1 MDFLGWGFIFLIL
14 LTIHYSLIRMS
25 ISTEKTS
32 WRWQLEQLQQQLGEW
47 IEVKLRS
54 NDRDLQL
61 DIFPPW
67 LGALLVRLTW
77 LVLAGLI
84 IWFGYRVIYPY
95 LQKWIERNQQSKSL
109 LDVVSV
115 PAYTVVELLNK
126 SQQSQRDGDYT
137 QASRWLY
144 LAMLQRLN
152 DANLIPHQ
160 FSRTDREYLQ
170 LLRTV
175 PIIDVGE
182 VLVSIH
188 EQLHFGNKQ
197 IEIIDFDRCQAA
209 YQQIERQLTIGNR
222 INE

>member
-1 MDFLGWGFIFLIL
+1 M
-14 LTIHYSLIRMS
+14 
-25 ISTEKTS
+25 STEKTS

-54 NDRDLQL
+54 NDRDLRL

-77 LVLAGLI
+77 LVLAGLV

-95 LQKWIERNQQSKSL
+95 LQRWLERNKQSKSL

-126 SQQSQRDGDYT
+126 SQQFQRDGDYT

-152 DANLIPHQ
+152 DAHLIPHQ

-182 VLVSIH
+182 ILVSIH
-188 EQLHFGNKQ
+188 EQLHFGNQQ
-197 IEIIDFDRCQAA
+197 IEIADFDRCQQA
-209 YQQIERQLTIGNR
+209 YQQIEHQLAVSSR
-222 INE
+222 IIE

>member
-1 MDFLGWGFIFLIL
+1 
-14 LTIHYSLIRMS
+14 MS

-54 NDRDLQL
+54 NDQDLQL

-77 LVLAGLI
+77 LILAGLI

-95 LQKWIERNQQSKSL
+95 LQKWIERNNQSKSL

-126 SQQSQRDGDYT
+126 SQQFQRDRDYT

-152 DANLIPHQ
+152 DASLIPHQ

-175 PIIDVGE
+175 PIIDIGE
-182 VLVSIH
+182 ILVSIH

-197 IEIIDFDRCQAA
+197 IELADFDRCQQA
-209 YQQIERQLTIGNR
+209 YRQIEDQLAISSR
-222 INE
+222 VRE